1 MSNSVI
7 GLSIDCS
14 DAAKLAQFWADVL
27 GRTVN
32 PEPTAEFA
40 AETERL
46 LALGATRVTDTAKGA
61 ARWTTFRDPEGNVF
75 DLVAD

>member
-32 PEPTAEFA
+32 AAPTAEFA
-40 AETERL
+40 AID
-46 LALGATRVTDTAKGA
+46 ATDTAHGPRLA
-61 ARWTTFRDPEGNVF
+61 S
-75 DLVAD
+75 